1 MYVLRVSEDVLREEK
16 GSRKRETKDRERS
29 WTRCCCCWSESLLS
43 SHTDEFRSFS
53 SDFPAGLMT
62 TRTRILRV
70 AGYLSHKKL
79 RTRKFPSFPER
90 KNTATTKTTIT
101 ITTTTR
107 FYYSIPAHKIHRHD
121 PSPRASLLLFGSRRN
136 PHKKQTNKQTV
147 LQTWEKTN
155 PAVSQKPPER
165 NPKSPD
171 DTGEKK
177 IIIIAVVV
185 VVVAVMV
192 M

>member
-1 MYVLRVSEDVLREEK
+1 
-16 GSRKRETKDRERS
+16 
-29 WTRCCCCWSESLLS
+29 
-43 SHTDEFRSFS
+43 
-53 SDFPAGLMT
+53 
-62 TRTRILRV
+62 
-70 AGYLSHKKL
+70 
-79 RTRKFPSFPER
+79 
-90 KNTATTKTTIT
+90 
-101 ITTTTR
+101 
-107 FYYSIPAHKIHRHD
+107 
-121 PSPRASLLLFGSRRN
+121 
-136 PHKKQTNKQTV
+136 V

>member
-1 MYVLRVSEDVLREEK
+1 
-16 GSRKRETKDRERS
+16 
-29 WTRCCCCWSESLLS
+29 
-43 SHTDEFRSFS
+43 
-53 SDFPAGLMT
+53 MT
-62 TRTRILRV
+62 TTSCRI
-70 AGYLSHKKL
+70 SHKKL
-79 RTRKFPSFPER
+79 SSRKFPSFPER
-90 KNTATTKTTIT
+90 KNKATTKTTIT

-107 FYYSIPAHKIHRHD
+107 YYHSIPAHNIDPIHRHD
-121 PSPRASLLLFGSRRN
+121 RPNELLTIVWIQ
-136 PHKKQTNKQTV
+136 KKPTQQTNKQTNNQTNV
-147 LQTWEKTN
+147 LQTLEKTN

-185 VVVAVMV
+185 VVAVMV

>member
-1 MYVLRVSEDVLREEK
+1 LQGIAQKTQQPKV
-16 GSRKRETKDRERS
+16 
-29 WTRCCCCWSESLLS
+29 SLLP
-43 SHTDEFRSFS
+43 R
-53 SDFPAGLMT
+53 
-62 TRTRILRV
+62 
-70 AGYLSHKKL
+70 KKKHGNNNKDNNNNNNTL
-79 RTRKFPSFPER
+79 LLFNPRAQHRPYSPSC
-90 KNTATTKTTIT
+90 
-101 ITTTTR
+101 
-107 FYYSIPAHKIHRHD
+107 S
-121 PSPRASLLLFGSRRN
+121 SPRAFSLLFGSRRN
-136 PHKKQTNKQTV
+136 PHNKQTNKQTV
-147 LQTWEKTN
+147 LRTWEKTN